1 MSITFDS
8 ALDFAR
14 IAPSAGVLLHTA
26 TTITARIR
34 ITSAAAGVALAVEM
48 QSTHLHEITIDSA
61 GTAFVL
67 SRNYGAATG
76 SVGTGTLNTWV
87 PIALVLYESSGTK
100 YLRAYINDSSTFV
113 DVSNPQFVDS
123 IINIWAGGH
132 TSGGYP
138 RGRIADVK
146 IWSAALTASEI
157 ATEFAQ
163 QSAARSAGLAVAN
176 YFDGGNIGA
185 AMSSDVSNYAWGDTW
200 DNVGLYGAS
209 GTAPTYS
216 TDAPTYSPIFPVLTG
231 GFTMPAARPADPTA
245 IAVTQT
251 AQGSVLG
258 TGASAS
264 ATFNARPAIGSL
276 LLVAQGGW
284 LGDATGAS
292 IADNQPDGGLAWTQR
307 LVRARTPGGQDVW
320 IHAWTARVTRS
331 AEPFAVTV
339 TATGGTIA
347 PWMTIGAL
355 EIVRAD
361 TGSPIDGTPVS
372 ATGTGTTATVDHA
385 NTTSALALAVGLA
398 AWNSTEATPS
408 AGGGYAG
415 AVTKAQEAGL
425 QIATRTLTSTGNYDP
440 SWTFDISAPWVVG
453 ALVIKQQTA
462 AAAAAVTTTSIP
474 AIDIGAAVAEQIEA
488 SGSGPITIE
497 VVSGTLPPWA
507 SLSASG
513 LLTGVATGGA
523 WTVSVAARN
532 GLGLS
537 ASQSLTV
544 TVGQVANITTTSLP
558 SVVTARAFTLAL
570 LADGTGP
577 LTWSLTD
584 RGTLPT
590 SVALVGNTLSGEV
603 ATAGTYTFTVG
614 VVGSAGSD
622 TQALS
627 LVVVAA
633 SSLPVV
639 TTTALPAGTVGTA
652 YSTTLAATGAAT
664 ITWAASGVPAG
675 LSLNASTGVIAGTP
689 TAAGLYIV
697 TAQVAN
703 SVGQDVASLPLRVG
717 PAAGAEVVSPWSK
730 FLRR

>member
-87 PIALVLYESSGTK
+87 PIALVLYESAGTK

-163 QSAARSAGLAVAN
+163 QSAARSAGLAVVN
-176 YFDGGNIGA
+176 YFDGGTIGA
-185 AMSSDVSNYAWGDTW
+185 AMASDVSNYAWGDTW
-200 DNVGLYGAS
+200 DNAGLYGAS

-216 TDAPTYSPIFPVLTG
+216 TDLPTYVAAPPILLG
-231 GFTMPAARPADPTA
+231 DFTLPADRPADPTA

-251 AQGSVLG
+251 AQASVLG
-258 TGASAS
+258 TGTSAS
-264 ATFNARPAIGSL
+264 ATFNARPEIGSL

-292 IADNQPDGGLAWTQR
+292 ISDNQPDGGLTWAQR
-307 LVRARTPGGQDVW
+307 LLRARTPGEQDVW

-331 AEPFAVTV
+331 VEPFAVTV

-385 NTTSALALAVGLA
+385 ATTSTLALAAGLA

-453 ALVIKQQTA
+453 ALVIKQQSA
-462 AAAAAVTTTSIP
+462 ATAAAVTTTSIP
-474 AIDIGAAVAEQIEA
+474 AVTIGATVAEQIEA

-497 VVSGTLPPWA
+497 VVAGTLPPWA

-537 ASQSLTV
+537 DAQSLTI
-544 TVGQVANITTTSLP
+544 TAGQVPVITTTTLP
-558 SVVTARAFTLAL
+558 NVVADTAIAL
-570 LADGTGP
+570 PLQATGTGP
-577 LTWSLTD
+577 FVWSISD
-584 RGTLPT
+584 RGTLPAGPEI
-590 SVALVGNTLSGEV
+590 VVDTLAGEI
-603 ATAGTYTFTVG
+603 TAAGVYTFTVSA
-614 VVGSAGSD
+614 VGQSGSD

-627 LVVVAA
+627 LTVTEDAVAPTPEA
-633 SSLPVV
+633 GSWVRLPR
-639 TTTALPAGTVGTA
+639 
-652 YSTTLAATGAAT
+652 
-664 ITWAASGVPAG
+664 
-675 LSLNASTGVIAGTP
+675 
-689 TAAGLYIV
+689 
-697 TAQVAN
+697 
-703 SVGQDVASLPLRVG
+703 D
-717 PAAGAEVVSPWSK
+717 AEVWVRVP
-730 FLRR
+730 RDEP